1 MDRPYFDED
10 RVSITVDDHQ
20 EIVSADSECESLNPN
35 FEKFKIFTKNGMVRL
50 DEGKNEHSTIKK
62 IFLMGIGLLGKES
75 DVVAIHKNLY
85 SSLVGAARMEA
96 FRVFSAAVAVKCG
109 GDANV
114 KYAWYGGSR
123 DEVYEIISHGF
134 SRCKEAEN
142 GVSHGIGIHL
152 SPTNAALDSVMS
164 AEEDENG
171 LRHMLLCRVIL
182 GKPEVVPV
190 GSGQF
195 QPSSE
200 NFDSGIDNPLAPKK
214 YIIWSA
220 YMNSHIFPN
229 YIISFRTPNN
239 YCVKPKSPSM
249 KFPMLLNVL
258 SNFLDPS
265 KMKLISS
272 YYKNFR
278 ENKINRSQ
286 LIRRL
291 RQLIG
296 DKFPLWVGENSPTA
310 NVASSTLAAI
320 LKHIFIWHR
329 LRRKFTANHQ
339 PPTTNLLHPHRKFT
353 ASILSSTTGI
363 PPTTNLLYSIINHR
377 NPPWH
382 KTKNKIYR
390 KNTGTARR
398 ATTRRSPDLH
408 NRAQISL
415 DLCTSTAE
423 IPPDLRDPAHRSS
436 EICASLRRFGW
447 IFRLSADPLFF
458 PFFVGSVA
466 FLFDGSSKMG
476 SLVLCLYILCFKMA
490 ADVELST
497 SAVGEFSHAP
507 WGAGERDSHKM
518 STYMSQLFSRSKSDH
533 ILAKCFCN

>member
-35 FEKFKIFTKNGMVRL
+35 FEKFKIFTKNGMIRL

-96 FRVFSAAVAVKCG
+96 FRIFSAAVAGKCG

-278 ENKINRSQ
+278 KPNGPQ
-286 LIRRL
+286 GL
-291 RQLIG
+291 RTGL
-296 DKFPLWVGENSPTA
+296 D
-310 NVASSTLAAI
+310 
-320 LKHIFIWHR
+320 
-329 LRRKFTANHQ
+329 
-339 PPTTNLLHPHRKFT
+339 
-353 ASILSSTTGI
+353 ASIVFQRKL
-363 PPTTNLLYSIINHR
+363 
-377 NPPWH
+377 
-382 KTKNKIYR
+382 NK
-390 KNTGTARR
+390 
-398 ATTRRSPDLH
+398 
-408 NRAQISL
+408 
-415 DLCTSTAE
+415 
-423 IPPDLRDPAHRSS
+423 
-436 EICASLRRFGW
+436 
-447 IFRLSADPLFF
+447 
-458 PFFVGSVA
+458 
-466 FLFDGSSKMG
+466 
-476 SLVLCLYILCFKMA
+476 
-490 ADVELST
+490 
-497 SAVGEFSHAP
+497 
-507 WGAGERDSHKM
+507 
-518 STYMSQLFSRSKSDH
+518 
-533 ILAKCFCN
+533 